1 MIDNGNF
8 ISAEEGRVLVIAQ
21 TGAVYKIFAKSINIE
36 SKGDFYYMNFSSLGS
51 ERGKMKVLKADESEF
66 IFSNDFSAK
75 AKTDIAFY
83 NGILSAK
90 GGYDAIISQNDYIK
104 IKGS

>member
-1 MIDNGNF
+1 
-8 ISAEEGRVLVIAQ
+8 
-21 TGAVYKIFAKSINIE
+21 
-36 SKGDFYYMNFSSLGS
+36 
-51 ERGKMKVLKADESEF
+51 MKVLKADESEF